1 MNWPAVI
8 TRNHALLLRIVAE
21 LFAMMRMIDSG
32 AAALTSP
39 ASGRGG
45 PQDRR
50 GGVSLPRHLYN
61 AILLILRPCESAIR
75 RLIII
80 AARGLVLKPRASR
93 PVPVGLASFAT
104 ENPSRA
110 PSFQLIDPLK
120 HFSADMW
127 NQDTPAFIY
136 VEENSDPAF
145 AHHQALLAEVPVDA
159 TLLFN
164 RLRAMR
170 IALHDLPRQA
180 RRLARWQARQ
190 NLEFENRKTNAAP
203 YRPMRLSPFRP
214 GPPPGSQRRGLREVD
229 RVQKDVHYFAV
240 EAFYEPNSE

>member
-21 LFAMMRMIDSG
+21 LFAMMRMIDDG
-32 AAALTSP
+32 TSRR
-39 ASGRGG
+39 SLGEGG
-45 PQDRR
+45 S
-50 GGVSLPRHLYN
+50 GGVSLPRQLYN

-80 AARGLVLKPRASR
+80 AARGLVLKPRATR
-93 PVPVGLASFAT
+93 PVPVGLASFAS
-104 ENPSRA
+104 ENLSRA
-110 PSFQLIDPLK
+110 PSFLLIDPLK

-127 NQDTPAFIY
+127 NQDIPPFVY
-136 VEENSDPAF
+136 VDENSDPAF
-145 AHHQALLAEVPVDA
+145 AHRQALLAEAPVDA

-190 NLEFENRKTNAAP
+190 NLEFENRKTNPDAP
-203 YRPMRLSPFRP
+203 FKPMRRSPFRP

-229 RVQKDVHYFAV
+229 RVLKDVHYFAV
-240 EAFYEPNSE
+240 EAFYEANSG